1 MDEKIKPYS
10 ADELNTRLDRVNCWI
25 DNCDQKAS
33 ILLAFAGALAAVLLT
48 SDIIKSGYKY
58 LVKPFYEYWMNDVPS
73 EISYKKIIV
82 FLVLLP
88 LAWNVAIMIKYFI
101 LVLKPKTDI
110 ADFRD
115 ANSLITKNSRLHFQ
129 SIAGKSYNEFLHDSR
144 NQSEESYLNDLCS
157 QIYCN
162 SKICNDKFENYKK
175 GLKHFVCSLTIIG
188 IEILILFLLP

>member
-1 MDEKIKPYS
+1 MKPYS
-10 ADELNTRLDRVNCWI
+10 AEELNTRLERVNSWI
-25 DNCDQKAS
+25 NNCDQKAS

-48 SDIIKSGYKY
+48 SNIIKSGYEY

-73 EISYKKIIV
+73 EISYKRIIV

-88 LAWNVAIMIKYFI
+88 LAWNVAIMIKYLI

-110 ADFRD
+110 EDFRD
-115 ANSLITKNSRLHFQ
+115 TNSLITKNSRLHFQ

-144 NQSEESYLNDLCS
+144 TQSEESYLNDLCS

-175 GLKHFVCSLTIIG
+175 GLKHFVCLLKIIG
-188 IEILILFLLP
+188 IEMLVLFLLP